1 MVDRLRLIIA
11 KSMDGRWKKLL
22 RLSCTVCPY
31 ITFPGRISYLAA
43 NVILIGEFLVRR
55 GAKRAARSV
64 MLDAIAAWSAI
75 SAAGKA
81 AQLSEK
87 HEWLLKTA
95 ISSRSVDVG
104 CQTVDSLEI
113 NRSTEQ
119 DHMVMTQNMEDDRKQ
134 RWIEQN
140 GVTTG
145 ECSFDISGV
154 GLGKLLLFR
163 AENCC

>member
-1 MVDRLRLIIA
+1 MIDRLRLIIV

-22 RLSCTVCPY
+22 RLSCTVRSY
-31 ITFPGRISYLAA
+31 ITSRDILFPTQSLMS
-43 NVILIGEFLVRR
+43 IGEFLVRR

-95 ISSRSVDVG
+95 TSSRSVDVG

-113 NRSTEQ
+113 NRATEQ

-145 ECSFDISGV
+145 ECSLDISGV
-154 GLGKLLLFR
+154 GLGKAPSLSLSFVR
-163 AENCC
+163 

>member
-1 MVDRLRLIIA
+1 M
-11 KSMDGRWKKLL
+11 
-22 RLSCTVCPY
+22 
-31 ITFPGRISYLAA
+31 
-43 NVILIGEFLVRR
+43 VRR

-64 MLDAIAAWSAI
+64 MQDAIVAWTSINA
-75 SAAGKA
+75 SGKA

-95 ISSRSVDVG
+95 TSSRNVDAG

-113 NRSTEQ
+113 NHTTAQ
-119 DHMVMTQNMEDDRKQ
+119 DHMVITQNLEDDRKH

-145 ECSFDISGV
+145 ERSLDISSV
-154 GLGKLLLFR
+154 GLGKYLFDWRIWIHANNFKISSTCLVSSSR
-163 AENCC
+163 ARSCRRSCRSTSYSPR

>member
-31 ITFPGRISYLAA
+31 ITFPGRISYLVA
-43 NVILIGEFLVRR
+43 NVILIVEFLVRR

-95 ISSRSVDVG
+95 TSSRSVDVG

-113 NRSTEQ
+113 NRATEQ

-145 ECSFDISGV
+145 ECSLDISGV
-154 GLGKLLLFR
+154 GLGKAPSLSLSFVR
-163 AENCC
+163 

>member
-1 MVDRLRLIIA
+1 MYPYVTCLECALIV
-11 KSMDGRWKKLL
+11 M
-22 RLSCTVCPY
+22 
-31 ITFPGRISYLAA
+31 
-43 NVILIGEFLVRR
+43 IGEFLVRR

-64 MLDAIAAWSAI
+64 MQDAISAWAAI

-81 AQLSEK
+81 AQLAEK

-95 ISSRSVDVG
+95 TSSRNVDVG

-113 NRSTEQ
+113 NRSTAQ
-119 DHMVMTQNMEDDRKQ
+119 DHMVITQNMEDDRKQ

-145 ECSFDISGV
+145 ERSLDISGV
-154 GLGKLLLFR
+154 GLGKFSLSPTNELTF
-163 AENCC
+163 